1 MKSVFVIKSEI
12 IKALKETD
20 YSVENT
26 VWLDEGYYVEFYV
39 SSRSDYFEFEIIST
53 EEDTFFAGSYPTS
66 KAVEEID
73 EFVEFVCTEVTNHKQ
88 QKEEYNKCIGVSV
101 DCQTINMFRF
111 RLPEQDIGR
120 NDITLY
126 VEYGVNT
133 NDRKQ
138 VAYSVWVQLDN
149 VYARMLLICGSFNG
163 TMDDKIIGEIVKHI
177 NSNKEFYEQL
187 YKFIEQVDK

>member
-12 IKALKETD
+12 IDALKETD
-20 YSVENT
+20 CSVENT
-26 VWLDEGYYVEFYV
+26 VWLDENYYVEFYV

-73 EFVEFVCTEVTNHKQ
+73 KFVEFVCTEVTNHKQ
-88 QKEEYNKCIGVSV
+88 QKKEYNKGIEVLV
-101 DCQTINMFRF
+101 DCQTVNMFRF
-111 RLPEQDIGR
+111 RIPEQDIGR

-138 VAYSVWVQLDN
+138 VAYSVWAQFDNMYVRALLDCDGFVGIIDDN
-149 VYARMLLICGSFNG
+149 IIC
-163 TMDDKIIGEIVKHI
+163 KIVEHI
-177 NSNKEFYEQL
+177 NSSKYFYERL
-187 YKFIEQVDK
+187 YKFIEYYGK